1 MLTIL
6 FGLASAVG
14 WGAPDAVLAQAVRRV
29 GAFPV
34 VFGSIVIGTVLAS
47 PLALVLDLPDWSE
60 RSLLLAPL
68 VGVLTVVGF
77 QAGFMSFRE
86 GAVSVVAPII
96 ACEGGVAAL
105 FSIAGGEHL
114 NGLVLAG
121 LPFAVAGVV
130 LVSRGEGESS
140 RAGVLPAVAAALIW
154 GGVLALSA
162 PIAHDLG
169 AGWAF
174 LLVRGSAVV
183 AMLPVALARGR
194 AARCTGRVVARGDL
208 GRLRR
213 RRLLRVRARGRP
225 RAGCGGRGP
234 GSPVR
239 HRRGDRGRDL
249 LRRAPAQAP
258 GRGDRRRGVR
268 RRRHGRGQRV
278 TQSRAMTRFHE
289 LPDGA
294 RLAYDDTGEGRPVVL
309 LHGVCMSR
317 RFFERNAGPLAER
330 FRIVNVD
337 LRGPR

>member
-14 WGAPDAVLAQAVRRV
+14 WGAPDAVLAQAVRRI

-47 PLALVLDLPDWSE
+47 PLALVLDLPDWTE

-68 VGVLTVVGF
+68 VGILTVVGF
-77 QAGFMSFRE
+77 QAGFTSFKD

-114 NGLVLAG
+114 NGLVLVG

-130 LVSRGEGESS
+130 LVSRGEGETS
-140 RAGVLPAVAAALIW
+140 RAGVVPAIAAALIW

-183 AMLPVALARGR
+183 VMLPVALVVGAPR
-194 AARCTGRVVARGDL
+194 AARVEWWRVAIWGVCDAVAYFAFVLAADHGPAAVAGVL
-208 GRLRR
+208 AAQFGTVGAIVAVLFFGESLRR
-213 RRLLRVRARGRP
+213 RQV
-225 RAGCGGRGP
+225 AGIAIVALAVGVMAVGGG
-234 GSPVR
+234 
-239 HRRGDRGRDL
+239 
-249 LRRAPAQAP
+249 
-258 GRGDRRRGVR
+258 
-268 RRRHGRGQRV
+268 
-278 TQSRAMTRFHE
+278 
-289 LPDGA
+289 
-294 RLAYDDTGEGRPVVL
+294 
-309 LHGVCMSR
+309 
-317 RFFERNAGPLAER
+317 
-330 FRIVNVD
+330 
-337 LRGPR
+337 

>member
-1 MLTIL
+1 VAAGLGGGALPGERSVRHASFEGVQVLTIL

-14 WGAPDAVLAQAVRRV
+14 WGAPDPVLATAVRRI

-47 PLALVLDLPDWSE
+47 PLALVLDLPDWTE

-68 VGVLTVVGF
+68 VGTLTVVGF
-77 QAGFMSFRE
+77 QAGFTSFRD

-114 NGLVLAG
+114 NGLVLLG

-130 LVSRGEGESS
+130 LVSRGEGEGG
-140 RAGVLPAVAAALIW
+140 RGGVVPAVAAALIW

-183 AMLPVALARGR
+183 VMLPVALAVGAVRPVRSEWWRVAIWGICDAVAYFAFVL
-194 AARCTGRVVARGDL
+194 AADHGPAAVAGVLAAQFGTVGAVVAVVFFGEH
-208 GRLRR
+208 LRR
-213 RRLLRVRARGRP
+213 RQVVGIAIVAVAVG
-225 RAGCGGRGP
+225 AMAVGGG
-234 GSPVR
+234 
-239 HRRGDRGRDL
+239 
-249 LRRAPAQAP
+249 
-258 GRGDRRRGVR
+258 
-268 RRRHGRGQRV
+268 
-278 TQSRAMTRFHE
+278 
-289 LPDGA
+289 
-294 RLAYDDTGEGRPVVL
+294 
-309 LHGVCMSR
+309 
-317 RFFERNAGPLAER
+317 
-330 FRIVNVD
+330 
-337 LRGPR
+337 

>member
-1 MLTIL
+1 VLTIL

-34 VFGSIVIGTVLAS
+34 VFGSIVIGTALAS
-47 PLALVLDLPDWSE
+47 PLALALDLPDWTE

-68 VGVLTVVGF
+68 VGILTVIGF
-77 QAGFMSFRE
+77 QAGFTSFRE

-114 NGLVLAG
+114 NGLVLLG

-140 RAGVLPAVAAALIW
+140 RAGVVPAVAAALIW

-183 AMLPVALARGR
+183 AMLPVALIVGAPR
-194 AARCTGRVVARGDL
+194 AARVEWWRVAIWGVCDALAYFAFVLAADHGPAAVAGVL
-208 GRLRR
+208 AAQFGTVGAIVAVLFFGERLRTR
-213 RRLLRVRARGRP
+213 QVVGVAIVALAVGVMAV
-225 RAGCGGRGP
+225 
-234 GSPVR
+234 GS
-239 HRRGDRGRDL
+239 
-249 LRRAPAQAP
+249 
-258 GRGDRRRGVR
+258 
-268 RRRHGRGQRV
+268 
-278 TQSRAMTRFHE
+278 S
-289 LPDGA
+289 
-294 RLAYDDTGEGRPVVL
+294 
-309 LHGVCMSR
+309 
-317 RFFERNAGPLAER
+317 
-330 FRIVNVD
+330 
-337 LRGPR
+337 

>member
-14 WGAPDAVLAQAVRRV
+14 WGAPDVALAQAVRRV

-47 PLALVLDLPDWSE
+47 PLALILDLPDWTQ

-68 VGVLTVVGF
+68 VGILTVVGF
-77 QAGFMSFRE
+77 QAGFTALRE

-114 NGLVLAG
+114 NGLVLLG

-140 RAGVLPAVAAALIW
+140 SAGVLPAATAALIW

-183 AMLPVALARGR
+183 AMLPVALALGAPR
-194 AARCTGRVVARGDL
+194 AARLEWSRVAIWGVCDAAAYFAFVLAADHGPAAVAGVL
-208 GRLRR
+208 AAQFGTVGAIVAVLFFGERLR
-213 RRLLRVRARGRP
+213 GRQV
-225 RAGCGGRGP
+225 AGIAIVALAVGVMAV
-234 GSPVR
+234 GS
-239 HRRGDRGRDL
+239 G
-249 LRRAPAQAP
+249 
-258 GRGDRRRGVR
+258 
-268 RRRHGRGQRV
+268 
-278 TQSRAMTRFHE
+278 
-289 LPDGA
+289 
-294 RLAYDDTGEGRPVVL
+294 
-309 LHGVCMSR
+309 
-317 RFFERNAGPLAER
+317 
-330 FRIVNVD
+330 
-337 LRGPR
+337 

>member
-14 WGAPDAVLAQAVRRV
+14 WGAPDAVLARAVRHV

-47 PLALVLDLPDWSE
+47 PLALVLDLPNWTE

-68 VGVLTVVGF
+68 VGILTVVGF
-77 QAGFMSFRE
+77 QAGFMSFRD

-114 NGLVLAG
+114 NGLVLLG

-140 RAGVLPAVAAALIW
+140 RAGVVPAVTAALIW

-183 AMLPVALARGR
+183 VMLPVALALGAPR
-194 AARCTGRVVARGDL
+194 AARIEWWRVAIWGVCDAIAYFAFVLAADHGPAAVAGVL
-208 GRLRR
+208 AAQFGTVGAIVAVVFFGEHL
-213 RRLLRVRARGRP
+213 RGRQV
-225 RAGCGGRGP
+225 AGIALVALAVGVMAV
-234 GSPVR
+234 GS
-239 HRRGDRGRDL
+239 G
-249 LRRAPAQAP
+249 
-258 GRGDRRRGVR
+258 
-268 RRRHGRGQRV
+268 
-278 TQSRAMTRFHE
+278 
-289 LPDGA
+289 
-294 RLAYDDTGEGRPVVL
+294 
-309 LHGVCMSR
+309 
-317 RFFERNAGPLAER
+317 
-330 FRIVNVD
+330 
-337 LRGPR
+337 